1 MIGVLRRDEGQG
13 PIVERYVDDYGAGD
27 GVGGRHVA
35 GPRQAHAAFG
45 VKHAAL
51 LGAERKHLAVDV
63 PVAAR
68 PQERRRRRYVGK
80 VQGEATHEGP
90 VRAVQ
95 LDGRRQAKSG
105 QIGLAPHRERRV
117 GGRGAVR
124 RPEDVGRQGR
134 TSEQCIHLPLGPGQ
148 TVEQRSRMTG
158 GRRGDLFFYQ
168 PLLGGQPVVH
178 DGRVGEHRG
187 YDERPEDG
195 RELSGFGRMAEP
207 GTEARRPQRHA
218 DHAGEQGEIG
228 PGRNHGGRCQQQARR
243 RCPGERPDAD
253 PVHMPAPA
261 GLDDQEDGYPQP
273 DGCRSR
279 QQQTQQQTDPGRVQR
294 VVRPLQQVGQ

>member
-13 PIVERYVDDYGAGD
+13 PIVERYVDDHGAGHR
-27 GVGGRHVA
+27 VGGRHVA

-51 LGAERKHLAVDV
+51 LGAERKYLAVHV

-68 PQERRRRRYVGK
+68 PQERGRRRCVGK
-80 VQGEATHEGP
+80 VQGEATYEGP

-105 QIGLAPHRERRV
+105 QIGPAPHRERRV

-134 TSEQCIHLPLGPGQ
+134 TREDCIHLPLRPGE
-148 TVEQRSRMTG
+148 TVEQCSRMIG
-158 GRRGDLFFYQ
+158 GRRGELLLYQ
-168 PLLGGQPVVH
+168 PLLGRQPVVH
-178 DGRVGEHRG
+178 DRRVRKHRG

-207 GTEARRPQRHA
+207 GTEARRTQRHA
-218 DHAGEQGEIG
+218 DHAGEKGEIG
-228 PGRNHGGRCQQQARR
+228 PGRNHG
-243 RCPGERPDAD
+243 
-253 PVHMPAPA
+253 
-261 GLDDQEDGYPQP
+261 
-273 DGCRSR
+273 DGCEH
-279 QQQTQQQTDPGRVQR
+279 
-294 VVRPLQQVGQ
+294 